1 MTFCVDEKISPT
13 RLDVYLSEKFSDGSR
28 SHVQKLISRGAVTV
42 DGEFVKASFKLTGG
56 EKISVTQDEPAEI
69 ETLPENLPLDILYE
83 DADIIV
89 VNKARGMTVHPAETV
104 TSGTLV
110 NALLYHC
117 RDLSGINGVKRPG
130 IVHRLDK
137 DTSGV
142 MVVAKTD
149 SAHLSLAAQI
159 QAKTAV
165 RTYLAIV
172 HGILTDDAGIVTGSI
187 GRDKSDRKKMAIVAG
202 GKPAVTEFKVLERF
216 KAFTFVECKL
226 QTGRTHQIRVHMTA
240 IGHPLLGDTK
250 YTARKNFFD
259 IDGQALH
266 SHTLSLTHP
275 TTGERMKFVA
285 PLPADMQKILD
296 KLGTKTYHLSLVPC
310 PYRKD

>member
-1 MTFCVDEKISPT
+1 MNFFVEEISPRRLDIYLAEKISAT
-13 RLDVYLSEKFSDGSR
+13 R
-28 SHVQKLISRGAVTV
+28 SHIQKLIADGLITV
-42 DGEFVKASFKLTGG
+42 DGVQVKASFKLTGG
-56 EKISVTQDEPAEI
+56 EEI
-69 ETLPENLPLDILYE
+69 FIEEVDAADVEYLPEDLPLDILYE
-83 DADIIV
+83 DAELIV

-104 TSGTLV
+104 KHGTLV

-117 RDLSGINGVKRPG
+117 KDLSGINGVKRPG

-149 SAHLSLAAQI
+149 TAHLSLAEQI
-159 QAKTAV
+159 KNKIAT

-172 HGILTDDAGIVTGSI
+172 HGVLADNVGIITGAI
-187 GRDKSDRKKMAIVAG
+187 GRDKIDRKKMAITPD

-216 KAFTFVECKL
+216 ENFSYVECKL

-250 YTARKNFFD
+250 YTARKNPFD
-259 IDGQALH
+259 ISGQALH
-266 SHTLSLTHP
+266 SHTLKFIHP
-275 TTGERMKFVA
+275 TTKELMTFTA
-285 PLPADMQKILD
+285 PLPDDMKNILD
-296 KLGTKTYHLSLVPC
+296 KLKG
-310 PYRKD
+310 

>member
-1 MTFCVDEKISPT
+1 MKFSVDEKISAT
-13 RLDVYLSEKFSDGSR
+13 RLDVFLSAKFPDGSR
-28 SHVQKLISRGAVTV
+28 SHVQKLISDGAVTV
-42 DGEFVKASFKLTGG
+42 DGRHVKASFKLTGG
-56 EKISVTQDEPAEI
+56 EEISVADFEPVEVDV
-69 ETLPENLPLDILYE
+69 LPENLPLDILFE
-83 DADIIV
+83 DADIVV
-89 VNKARGMTVHPAETV
+89 VNKARGMTVHPAETCA
-104 TSGTLV
+104 SGTLV

-149 SAHLSLAAQI
+149 AAHLSLAAQI
-159 QAKTAV
+159 QSKAAV
-165 RTYLAIV
+165 RTYQAIV
-172 HGILTDDAGIVTGSI
+172 HGVLTDDAGIVTGAI
-187 GRDKSDRKKMAIVAG
+187 GRDKSDRKKMAVVPD

-216 KAFTFVECKL
+216 SDFTFVECKL

-240 IGHPLLGDTK
+240 IDHPLVGDAK
-250 YTARKNFFD
+250 YTARKNPFA

-275 TTGERMKFVA
+275 TTGEDMTFVA
-285 PLPADMQKILD
+285 PLPADMQEILRE
-296 KLGTKTYHLSLVPC
+296 LRREL
-310 PYRKD
+310 

>member
-1 MTFCVDEKISPT
+1 MKFTVDEKISPT
-13 RLDVYLSEKFSDGSR
+13 RLDVYLNGKFDCSR
-28 SHVQKLISRGAVTV
+28 SHVQKLISSGAVTV
-42 DGEFVKASFKLTGG
+42 DGQQVKASFKLTGG
-56 EKISVTQDEPAEI
+56 ESISVADVEPVEVDV
-69 ETLPENLPLDILYE
+69 LPENLPLDILYE
-83 DADIIV
+83 DADIVV
-89 VNKARGMTVHPAETV
+89 VNKARGMTVHPAETCA
-104 TSGTLV
+104 SGTLV

-149 SAHLSLAAQI
+149 TAHLSLAEQI
-159 QAKTAV
+159 QSKTAV

-172 HGILTDDAGIVTGSI
+172 HGVLTDDAGIVTGAI
-187 GRDKSDRKKMAIVAG
+187 GRDKSDRKKMAIVPD
-202 GKPAVTEFKVLERF
+202 GKPAVTEFKVLRRF
-216 KAFTFVECKL
+216 DEFTFVECKL

-240 IGHPLLGDTK
+240 IGHPLLGDVK
-250 YTARKNFFD
+250 YTRRKNSFD

-275 TTGERMKFVA
+275 TTGERMNFVA

-296 KLGTKTYHLSLVPC
+296 ALGFVPDIR
-310 PYRKD
+310 RKD

>member
-1 MTFCVDEKISPT
+1 MNFTVDEKSART
-13 RLDVYLSEKFSDGSR
+13 RLDVYLSEKFPAWSR
-28 SHVQKLISRGAVTV
+28 SHIQKLISDGLITV
-42 DGEFVKASFKLTGG
+42 DGANVKASFKLTGG
-56 EKISVTQDEPAEI
+56 EKISVTDVAPVEVEY
-69 ETLPENLPLDILYE
+69 LPENLPLDILYE
-83 DADIIV
+83 DAQIIV

-110 NALLYHC
+110 NALLFHC

-130 IVHRLDK
+130 IVHRIDK

-149 SAHLSLAAQI
+149 TAHLSLAEQI
-159 QAKTAV
+159 KNKTAV

-172 HGILTDDAGIVTGSI
+172 YGVLTDDAGIITGAI
-187 GRDKSDRKKMAIVAG
+187 GRDKFDRKKMAILPD

-216 KAFTFVECKL
+216 KDFSFVECKL

-266 SHTLSLTHP
+266 SHTLTLTHP
-275 TTGERMKFVA
+275 TTGERMNFTA
-285 PLPADMQKILD
+285 QLPDDMKKILSR
-296 KLGTKTYHLSLVPC
+296 L
-310 PYRKD
+310 RE

>member
-1 MTFCVDEKISPT
+1 MNFLVEGAEHR
-13 RLDVYLSEKFSDGSR
+13 RLDVYLSERLSATR
-28 SHVQKLISRGAVTV
+28 SHVQRLIADGLITV
-42 DGEFVKASFKLTGG
+42 DGERVKASYKLAGG
-56 EKISVTQDEPAEI
+56 EEISIQETNAAEV
-69 ETLPENLPLDILYE
+69 EYLPEDLPLDILYE
-83 DADIIV
+83 DAALIV

-104 TSGTLV
+104 KHGTLV

-117 RDLSGINGVKRPG
+117 KDLSGINGIKRPG

-149 SAHLSLAAQI
+149 AAHTSLAEQI
-159 QAKTAV
+159 KDKVAR

-172 HGILTDDAGIVTGSI
+172 HGVLTDNAGIITGAI
-187 GRDKSDRKKMAIVAG
+187 GRDKVDRKKMAIVPN

-216 KAFTFVECKL
+216 KDFTYVECKL

-250 YTARKNFFD
+250 YTARKNPFE
-259 IDGQALH
+259 IHGQALH
-266 SHTLSLTHP
+266 SHTLSLIHP
-275 TTGERMKFVA
+275 TTGKLMEFTA
-285 PLPADMQKILD
+285 PLPDDMRSIL
-296 KLGTKTYHLSLVPC
+296 KQLEGKG
-310 PYRKD
+310 

>member
-1 MTFCVDEKISPT
+1 MNFSVEGAKHR
-13 RLDVYLSEKFSDGSR
+13 RLDVYLSEKFSATR
-28 SHVQKLISRGAVTV
+28 SHVQKLIADGLITV
-42 DGEFVKASFKLTGG
+42 DGVNVKASYKLTGD
-56 EKISVTQDEPAEI
+56 EEISIQEVDAAEV
-69 ETLPENLPLDILYE
+69 EYLPEDLPLDILYE
-83 DADIIV
+83 DAEIIV

-104 TSGTLV
+104 KHGTLV

-117 RDLSGINGVKRPG
+117 KDLSGINGVKRPG

-149 SAHLSLAAQI
+149 AAHISLAEQI
-159 QAKTAV
+159 KDKVAT

-172 HGILTDDAGIVTGSI
+172 HGVLTDNIGIITGAI
-187 GRDKSDRKKMAIVAG
+187 GRDKVDRKKMAIVPN

-216 KAFTFVECKL
+216 KDFTYVECKL

-250 YTARKNFFD
+250 YTTRKNPFD
-259 IDGQALH
+259 IHGQALH
-266 SHTLSLTHP
+266 SHKLSLIHP
-275 TTGERMKFVA
+275 TTGELMKFTA
-285 PLPADMQKILD
+285 PLPEDMRSIL
-296 KLGTKTYHLSLVPC
+296 KQLEGKG
-310 PYRKD
+310 

>member
-1 MTFCVDEKISPT
+1 MIFTVEDDLSPR
-13 RLDVYLSEKFSDGSR
+13 RLDVYLNAKNSEWSR
-28 SHVQKLISRGAVTV
+28 SHVQKLISDGLVTV
-42 DGEFVKASFKLTGG
+42 DGVQVKASHKLTGG
-56 EKISVTQDEPAEI
+56 EVIDVAEVDAV
-69 ETLPENLPLDILYE
+69 EVEYLPENLPLNILYE

-104 TSGTLV
+104 KSGTLV

-117 RDLSGINGVKRPG
+117 KDLSGINGVKRPG

-149 SAHLSLAAQI
+149 SAHINLAAQI
-159 QAKTAV
+159 RDKTAT

-172 HGILTDDAGIVTGSI
+172 HGVISDNAGIITGAI
-187 GRDKSDRKKMAIVAG
+187 GRDKLDRKKMAVTPD

-216 KAFTFVECKL
+216 DGFTYVECKL

-250 YTARKNFFD
+250 YTARKNPFN
-259 IDGQALH
+259 ICGQALH
-266 SHTLSLTHP
+266 SHRLTLTHP
-275 TTGERMKFVA
+275 TTGELMTFTA
-285 PLPADMQKILD
+285 PLPDDIRNILAV
-296 KLGTKTYHLSLVPC
+296 LGFKF
-310 PYRKD
+310 